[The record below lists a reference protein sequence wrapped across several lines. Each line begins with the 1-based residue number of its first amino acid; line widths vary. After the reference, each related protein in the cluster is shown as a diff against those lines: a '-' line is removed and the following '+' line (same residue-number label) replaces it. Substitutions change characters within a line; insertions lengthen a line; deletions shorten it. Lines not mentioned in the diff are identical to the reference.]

1 MKTIAR
7 HCALLACAALMLTA
21 CTGKESGDGIL
32 GSGKPFEELAPVM
45 EENGIAL
52 QKAMREVLNDPSIQS
67 MKELNAK
74 LDEKTKSCKEPY
86 EKALKSLDGVMAETE
101 AAEGTGLT
109 IEKGFTMSAIEE
121 DSHTNLE
128 LKASVKLGEN
138 VKPGDISA
146 FGYEGDTPVLLL
158 ARSSDSGESGSIA
171 QNTSGQLSWNKEEGT
186 VSFKLPADPTLAD
199 KLACVDK
206 IVLSA
211 DKDLAAQMRKEQEK
225 RSEEL
230 LQSILNGEAIP
241 ESKAGKS
248 GTTLNKAL
256 FGNWSD
262 GGDGTG
268 INMELNEKQSTYEGR
283 KGYGILSASIEY
295 ETIFTLVFTS
305 LTPDGDNIKV
315 HYDQMVSYLDGDPDD
330 PDGECEWVTEK
341 KGEGDLTL
349 IPQGK
354 KVKIDSKDKDIN
366 GKVLSR
372 V

>member
-1 MKTIAR
+1 M
-7 HCALLACAALMLTA
+7 LACAALMLTA
-21 CTGKESGDGIL
+21 CTGKETGGIL
-32 GSGKPFEELAPVM
+32 GGGKPFEELASVM
-45 EENGIAL
+45 EETGNAL
-52 QKAMREVLNDPSIQS
+52 EKGMREVLNDPSVQS
-67 MKELNAK
+67 MKELNAR
-74 LDEKTKSCKEPY
+74 LDEKTKSCKAPF
-86 EKALKSLDGVMAETE
+86 EKALKSLDGVMVETE
-101 AAEGTGLT
+101 VAEGTGLT

-121 DSHTNLE
+121 DNHVNLE
-128 LKASVKLGEN
+128 LKASVKAGED

-146 FGYEGDTPVLLL
+146 FGYEGDTPVILF
-158 ARSSDSGESGSIA
+158 ARSSDSGDSGSIA
-171 QNTSGQLSWNKEEGT
+171 QNTSGKLSWNKEEGT
-186 VSFKLPADPTLAD
+186 VSFVLPSDPTLAD
-199 KLACVDK
+199 NLAGVDK
-206 IVLSA
+206 IVLST
-211 DKDLAAQMRKEQEK
+211 DKELATQMRREQEK

-230 LQSILNGEAIP
+230 LHSILSGEARP

-295 ETIFTLVFTS
+295 EPIFTLVFTS

-354 KVKIDSKDKDIN
+354 KVKIDSKDKDIKN
-366 GKVLSR
+366 KVLSR
-372 V
+372 I